1 MGFIRVC
8 SRLNLIELVRS
19 WDYAG
24 CVAEKTKAKDVQE
37 AGRSGKTGPTYQR
50 IHELPLHTKV
60 AVVLVTDALAWVL
73 ALFTVMSLRY
83 DFGLTDAQ
91 WAWAIGCTVAAIAV
105 QTLASLGLSFVR
117 GRSRVASFEDVIE
130 TAGFVILV
138 ILPIGLILSAFIT
151 DFPRALAIVMPP
163 LALVLMLAARGVYR
177 ILISRSRVSG
187 NGKEQATPAL
197 VYGAGEAGRQVAQLV
212 DHAVESPYRILG
224 FVDDSPGKQKQR
236 IREYQVL
243 GTGKKLIKIAE
254 KVQATTVILAV
265 SNAPASMIQRVSREC
280 VANGLDL
287 VIIPPV
293 SEMIGGRV
301 SLDRLREFNVAD
313 LLGRRQIK
321 TDVRSI
327 ADYVM
332 GKRVL
337 VTGAGGSIGSELS
350 RQLNRLGPSKLI
362 LLDRDE
368 SELHA
373 VRLSIDGDGLLDSD
387 EVVLCDI
394 REPDALDAIFEHH
407 KPEVVFHA
415 AALKHLPMLERYPLE
430 GWKTNTLGSRNVL
443 AAARKHGVEQ
453 FVNVST
459 DKAAD
464 ATSVLG
470 LTKRFAERLT
480 SWHAMDGGM
489 KYLSVRFGNVLG
501 SRGSVLF
508 TFRAQIERG
517 GPVTVTDPDVTRYFM
532 TIPEACEL
540 VLQAGAIGRPGD
552 VLVLDMGEP
561 VKIVDV
567 AERLIAESGK
577 DVEIHYTGLRKGE
590 KLHEVLF
597 STSEISQPS
606 AHPLIS
612 TVRVPSLAP
621 ADLPE
626 RPANRDEVL
635 NLLEDEQQNTG
646 AFKAVDELQDAAT
659 ASSEGVN

>member
-1 MGFIRVC
+1 M
-8 SRLNLIELVRS
+8 
-19 WDYAG
+19 
-24 CVAEKTKAKDVQE
+24 
-37 AGRSGKTGPTYQR
+37 
-50 IHELPLHTKV
+50 
-60 AVVLVTDALAWVL
+60 
-73 ALFTVMSLRY
+73 
-83 DFGLTDAQ
+83 
-91 WAWAIGCTVAAIAV
+91 WA
-105 QTLASLGLSFVR
+105 F
-117 GRSRVASFEDVIE
+117 
-130 TAGFVILV
+130 
-138 ILPIGLILSAFIT
+138 
-151 DFPRALAIVMPP
+151 
-163 LALVLMLAARGVYR
+163 RGVYR
-177 ILISRSRVSG
+177 ILFSRPRSEA
-187 NGKEQATPAL
+187 NGAETATPAL
-197 VYGAGEAGRQVAQLV
+197 IYGAGEAGRQVAQLV
-212 DHAVESPYRILG
+212 DHADESPYRILG
-224 FVDDSPGKQKQR
+224 FVDDSRGKQMLR
-236 IREYQVL
+236 IRGYRVL
-243 GTGKKLIKIAE
+243 GTGSDLVDLARRMGAK
-254 KVQATTVILAV
+254 TVILAV
-265 SNAPASMIQRVSREC
+265 SRASAQLIQQVSREC
-280 VANGLDL
+280 SANGLEL
-287 VIIPPV
+287 VVIPPV
-293 SEMIGGRV
+293 REMIGGKV
-301 SLDRLREFNVAD
+301 SLDRLRRFNVAD

-350 RQLNRLGPSKLI
+350 RQLNRLGPDRLI

-373 VRLSIDGDGLLDSD
+373 VRLTIDGDGLLDSD
-387 EVVLCDI
+387 DIVLCDI
-394 REPDALDAIFEHH
+394 REQDALDAIFEHH
-407 KPEVVFHA
+407 QPEVVFHA

-430 GWKTNTLGSRNVL
+430 GWKTNTLGTKNVL
-443 AAARKHGVEQ
+443 AASRKHGVKH
-453 FVNVST
+453 FVNIST

-480 SWHAMDGGM
+480 SWHAMDGGL

-501 SRGSVLF
+501 SRGSVLY

-577 DVEIHYTGLRKGE
+577 DIEIHYTGLRKGE

-597 STSEISQPS
+597 SDSEESRPS

-612 TVRVPSLAP
+612 TVRVPGLTP
-621 ADLPE
+621 CDVPDQPE
-626 RPANRDEVL
+626 GREQVL
-635 NLLEDEQQNTG
+635 QLLGEDED
-646 AFKAVDELQDAAT
+646 AVGSLEAVRELQE
-659 ASSEGVN
+659 ASVGHGRRAMGK